1 MQSFFQMVVGVLL
14 LAVLAGCG
22 QAPETGGST
31 SSPSPDTSASPAN
44 GGNGV
49 AACSDP
55 NIRGTITNVA
65 ATDNGITISIDGQLE
80 EDTDYDRAVVTIN
93 QDTQI
98 TRQNGEPVTMDDLQ
112 NGIQVEACFT
122 GPVAES
128 YPVQAR
134 ASGVVILD

>member
-1 MQSFFQMVVGVLL
+1 MHRLFQMIVGVVL
-14 LAVLAGCG
+14 LATLVACG
-22 QAPETGGST
+22 QAPGTGGST
-31 SSPSPDTSASPAN
+31 NTPSPAASASPAN

-65 ATDNGITISIDGQLE
+65 ATGNGITISIDGQLE

-98 TRQNGEPVTMDDLQ
+98 TRQNGEPVTIDDLQ
-112 NGIQVEACFT
+112 DGIQVEACFT

-128 YPVQAR
+128 YPVQAT
-134 ASGVVILD
+134 ASGVVILE